1 MGMTQ
6 IFDASGVRVPVTV
19 IEAGP
24 CVVLQRKTVEQD
36 GFVAVPLGYLDQK
49 ESRLSKAEAG
59 HCKKAGVSAKRIIR
73 EVKLEKAD
81 SDVKVGDSFT
91 VSVFDGV
98 GHVDVIATSKGR
110 GFQGV
115 VKRHGM
121 SGGRASHGSGMHRRM
136 GSAGMCVT
144 PARILKGKRMPGRMG
159 GVRRT
164 VQNVKVVQV
173 REEDNLLLV
182 RGAIPGPT
190 GGLVFVR
197 QSLKKAGK
205 SA

>member
-24 CVVLQRKTVEQD
+24 CVVLQRKTVEKD
-36 GFVAVPLGYLDQK
+36 GYEAVQLGYQDQK

-59 HCKKAGVSAKRIIR
+59 HCKKAGTTAKKVIR

-81 SDVKVGDSFT
+81 PDVKVGDSFT
-91 VSVFDGV
+91 VSIFEGV

-164 VQNVKVVQV
+164 VQNLKVVQV